1 MKENGNI
8 KSNALYNPDE
18 IRHPP
23 PTIMTDSERD
33 SELEIYIRGDLS
45 IVCQLIY
52 SDPIVY
58 VQTSMSTEDLLAGR
72 GLSLLISGL
81 RDLYQTCVQHRQ
93 LPLLIS
99 LRHSL
104 NPLFV

>member
-45 IVCQLIY
+45 IASQLIY

-58 VQTSMSTEDLLAGR
+58 VQTSMSTEDLLAGQ

-81 RDLYQTCVQHRQ
+81 RDLYQTCVQNRQ
-93 LPLLIS
+93 LPLLINLS
-99 LRHSL
+99 HSL
-104 NPLFV
+104 SPLFV